1 MTTPAGKAPKQ
12 AVEAPAGLPAQLFRD
27 QKAWA
32 AWLQANHSAS
42 PGIWLRIA
50 KKAAD
55 ITSVSYAEALDTAL
69 CYGWIDGHKKS
80 ADESS
85 YLQRFTPRA
94 VRSTWSKINCAKALA
109 LIASGDMKAAGL
121 HEIERAKKDGRWE
134 AAYDSQRNIAIP
146 DDLAAALAAAPHAQA
161 FFAAL
166 DSQNRYAILFRL
178 QTAKKAETRLKR
190 LNTFIAMLE
199 RHETLHPVRKNQ
211 ARQP

>member
-1 MTTPAGKAPKQ
+1 
-12 AVEAPAGLPAQLFRD
+12 
-27 QKAWA
+27 
-32 AWLQANHSAS
+32 
-42 PGIWLRIA
+42 
-50 KKAAD
+50 
-55 ITSVSYAEALDTAL
+55 
-69 CYGWIDGHKKS
+69 
-80 ADESS
+80 
-85 YLQRFTPRA
+85 
-94 VRSTWSKINCAKALA
+94 
-109 LIASGDMKAAGL
+109 MKAAGL

-211 ARQP
+211 ARQLEHPRVYQNGVSTQNECP